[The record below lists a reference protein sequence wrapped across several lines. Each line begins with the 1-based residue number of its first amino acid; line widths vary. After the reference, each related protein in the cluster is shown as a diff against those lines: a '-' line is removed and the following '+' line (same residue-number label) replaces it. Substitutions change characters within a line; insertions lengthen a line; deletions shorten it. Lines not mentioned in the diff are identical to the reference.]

1 MHIWPFA
8 ERTRCDT
15 LEHRTSIIDHYLKRK
30 RETTSVQMRKLM
42 KERVLSSRSFP
53 SDRQVM
59 SVDLPKFIP
68 REKETEEEDEEE
80 EKYPNSIKSKF
91 LDRCIAEIRYNIHHH
106 KFVLEENL
114 VVQLLMLLKAMVNNM
129 YNRFHLNRAD

>member
-59 SVDLPKFIP
+59 SVDLPKFIQ
-68 REKETEEEDEEE
+68 REK
-80 EKYPNSIKSKF
+80 KKIYPNSIKSKF

-106 KFVLEENL
+106 KFVLVENL
-114 VVQLLMLLKAMVNNM
+114 VDQLLMLLKARVNNM